1 MAVMSLRSNMNTS
14 KTLLRELVRQYPD
27 LLYVESKDFYWSP
40 KDQTV
45 HFNLEKLNT
54 VEGGWSLIHEL
65 AHGLLRHSTY
75 KTDYEL
81 LSYEVAAWQKAVE
94 IAGLHNVH
102 IETDHIEEC
111 LDSYRNWLYAR
122 STCPTC
128 KLNSLQVSPDAYKCM
143 NCLCKW
149 TVSPSRFCRPYRLK
163 TKTPSEVI
171 PQMVFAEK
179 IS

>member
-1 MAVMSLRSNMNTS
+1 MVVMSMQSNMHAS
-14 KTLLRELVRQYPD
+14 SSLLEKLATENPRLSFTEGQ
-27 LLYVESKDFYWSP
+27 DFYWSP

-45 HFNLEKLNT
+45 HYNKDKLDST
-54 VEGGWSLIHEL
+54 EGGWSLIHEL
-65 AHGLLRHSTY
+65 AHGLLGHSTY

-81 LSYEVAAWQKAVE
+81 LSYEVEAWQKAVE
-94 IAGLHNVH
+94 IAERQNVT
-102 IETDHIEEC
+102 IDISHIEEC
-111 LDSYRNWLYAR
+111 LDSYRDWLYAR